1 MSVLVGHLEEEP
13 QEQIVSVALNRIA
26 ERKGHKFCL
35 RGIDGGGVA
44 GSSKEVE
51 IGTKQESV
59 SILPIEIFQE
69 IKKNLHQ
76 SKKKMEELCAILRRN
91 KVKMTPNVR
100 DKLCDIDHLLD
111 EEYTTVK
118 IKMTKKVTV
127 EMVNDPTTKTDGMK

>member
-1 MSVLVGHLEEEP
+1 MSVLVGHLEEES

-26 ERKGHKFCL
+26 ERKGHKFRL

-51 IGTKQESV
+51 IGNKQESV

-76 SKKKMEELCAILRRN
+76 SEKKMELCAILRRN
-91 KVKMTPNVR
+91 KVNMTPNVS

-111 EEYTTVK
+111 EEY
-118 IKMTKKVTV
+118 
-127 EMVNDPTTKTDGMK
+127 NC